1 VWSLDVS
8 AHTRVADSHNI
19 LHTDMPSMERLLEL
33 RAAAFA
39 DDVEVHA
46 AMLSWDEQ
54 RLSTYFE
61 SGGKASAPPPPQRSL
76 RVLSLHGGGG
86 NRNVNAMQVSRLRR
100 ALGPPDVVHF
110 DFLEGDHAW
119 KSENIDPRLVQLF
132 GPGPYWGWYGVEN
145 ASGHGQNDRD
155 AYVKAMMDPAVGFE
169 YIGYE
174 AALDRLERHISEH
187 GPYDALVGFSQ
198 GAIMV
203 TMLTARALQRV
214 ARGEGAPPAWACN
227 VLLSALPPRA
237 SPYATVAPRWRAT
250 REFPV
255 SACRGCAI
263 GAHLPA
269 GRFAAARLASDRAAA
284 RHRVH
289 GEAGP
294 VRAIRAAGPRL
305 HLWRAGVVR
314 ARRRARD
321 SKGGR
326 GEQRGGGSHLACRR
340 GAPEF
345 TGVTV
350 WHSRPPQT

>member
-1 VWSLDVS
+1 
-8 AHTRVADSHNI
+8 
-19 LHTDMPSMERLLEL
+19 MPSMERLLEL

-46 AMLSWDEQ
+46 AMLSWDEE

-155 AYVKAMMDPAVGFE
+155 AYVKAMMDPAVAFE

-198 GAIMV
+198 GAIM
-203 TMLTARALQRV
+203 
-214 ARGEGAPPAWACN
+214 APIF
-227 VLLSALPPRA
+227 PPGGSPLHA
-237 SPYATVAPRWRAT
+237 SPPIARLPAIACMGRQDPFAPYGRQGLGSIYGALEWFEHGGGHETAKEAEVNSEVAEAIWRAV
-250 REFPV
+250 EE
-255 SACRGCAI
+255 
-263 GAHLPA
+263 
-269 GRFAAARLASDRAAA
+269 
-284 RHRVH
+284 HRSSP
-289 GEAGP
+289 G
-294 VRAIRAAGPRL
+294 
-305 HLWRAGVVR
+305 
-314 ARRRARD
+314 
-321 SKGGR
+321 
-326 GEQRGGGSHLACRR
+326 
-340 GAPEF
+340 
-345 TGVTV
+345 
-350 WHSRPPQT
+350 